1 MALTS
6 SNKWNDTRTVWIV
19 KTQTQMVLTHHGS
32 WRRRCWGR
40 WVVYRRRRSPG
51 WMGFQRL
58 RWSFVHSGS
67 GWRRWSW
74 NFLPVNETERFRFSK
89 MTMKPRL
96 WVRQY
101 LNSSA
106 AGVGRVKGEGEHMGV
121 GVKGTSA
128 AGAVQA
134 EVAVINAFLVQD
146 TVVDAQR
153 GGVSSACGH
162 FPWTQT
168 NKWWN
173 LKMFSAS

>member
-1 MALTS
+1 M
-6 SNKWNDTRTVWIV
+6 
-19 KTQTQMVLTHHGS
+19 
-32 WRRRCWGR
+32 
-40 WVVYRRRRSPG
+40 
-51 WMGFQRL
+51 
-58 RWSFVHSGS
+58 
-67 GWRRWSW
+67 
-74 NFLPVNETERFRFSK
+74 
-89 MTMKPRL
+89 
-96 WVRQY
+96 RQY

-162 FPWTQT
+162 FP
-168 NKWWN
+168 
-173 LKMFSAS
+173 